1 MVHVRLARNWTDVGG
16 SAHHAGELVDVDAVT
31 LAALEASGVVTPAD
45 GEATMAWAHASAAC
59 ADIDDLSYCLVLE

>member
-1 MVHVRLARNWTDVGG
+1 VHVRLARNWTDLGG

-45 GEATMAWAHASAAC
+45 EATMAWAGPTGEGDGWAGPT
-59 ADIDDLSYCLVLE
+59 DDDG